1 MSIIAFLK
9 EFAEASEDL
18 AEEEKKRKQA
28 FDTAKFNSKKRR
40 R

>member
-18 AEEEKKRKQA
+18 VEEEKKKRQA
-28 FDTAKFNSKKRR
+28 FEVAKLNSKKRR
-40 R
+40 H